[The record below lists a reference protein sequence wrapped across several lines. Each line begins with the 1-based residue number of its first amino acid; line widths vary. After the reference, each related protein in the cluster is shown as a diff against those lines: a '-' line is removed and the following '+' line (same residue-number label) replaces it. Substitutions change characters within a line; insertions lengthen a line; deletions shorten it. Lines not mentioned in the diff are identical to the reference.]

1 MRTFL
6 VTGGA
11 GFIGSHI
18 ADRLLSSG
26 NRVRVLDN
34 FDPYYDVSIKR
45 ANVAR
50 HLKDGNYELMEGDI
64 RDTGCVAKA
73 VDGVDAIIHEAAQ
86 PGVGISVKDPVK
98 SVDVNV
104 HGTAAVLSAAR
115 DAGIKRIVFASS
127 SSVYGKVEYLPF
139 DEKHPNIPL
148 SPYGASKLACEHLCR
163 VFSEL
168 YGMETPQLRYFTVYG
183 PRMRPDLAI
192 NIFMHKAMRNE
203 EITVFGDGSKSRSF
217 THIDDIVD
225 ATMLALQKGRTGPYN
240 IGGEYRITVKELL
253 GKIIGITG
261 SSSRVVYRENIK
273 GDAEHTMAKNE
284 KARKE
289 LGWSPKI
296 DIDTGLGKYYEW
308 VGKGK

>member
-1 MRTFL
+1 
-6 VTGGA
+6 
-11 GFIGSHI
+11 
-18 ADRLLSSG
+18 
-26 NRVRVLDN
+26 
-34 FDPYYDVSIKR
+34 
-45 ANVAR
+45 
-50 HLKDGNYELMEGDI
+50 
-64 RDTGCVAKA
+64 
-73 VDGVDAIIHEAAQ
+73 
-86 PGVGISVKDPVK
+86 
-98 SVDVNV
+98 
-104 HGTAAVLSAAR
+104 
-115 DAGIKRIVFASS
+115 
-127 SSVYGKVEYLPF
+127 
-139 DEKHPNIPL
+139 
-148 SPYGASKLACEHLCR
+148 
-163 VFSEL
+163 
-168 YGMETPQLRYFTVYG
+168 
-183 PRMRPDLAI
+183 MRPDLAI